1 MSKTATL
8 EPGEVLWMG
17 TEAAD
22 GDMVPGDIIEVEIGG
37 IGTLRYPVVAA
48 T

>member
-1 MSKTATL
+1 
-8 EPGEVLWMG
+8 MG